1 MKMKKLV
8 GTLAV
13 GALAATLAIGGTMA
27 YLQDT
32 DSDVNV
38 MTLGNVKI
46 EQHEYQRVVNAD
58 GTFATNDN
66 IDNQTSY
73 VLEAFEQGKALL
85 PIVGDPNGVPD
96 GSGWPTAGWDTIP
109 VRMSQVGSYGGMDV
123 FAGKNA
129 QDKFVTVENTGKTD
143 AYIRT
148 IVAIEVGDA
157 DSGLIGTSYHNT
169 WTENQ
174 IGAIEI
180 DGNKYI
186 LTEYVYAGGQLSDGS
201 WRHEDGILPAG
212 DTSYPNLS
220 QVYIKS
226 VATNEDMEAID
237 GNGNGVLD
245 ILVLSQAVQADG
257 FADAQTAL
265 DTAFGKVS
273 EKAAEWFANIAN
285 YDYVEAGG
293 KKAEVSGEAAKE
305 ILETL
310 KTGKDLI
317 VDKNMDIL
325 AFDTNEVDAQGATVT
340 LNGVGPEA
348 YGYLSFLPDAG
359 EDVTVSNLNVT
370 GSGFV
375 EVGHYGQG
383 DGTYIVNN
391 LKIENLAATLNN
403 GDKGFKL
410 GCAFL
415 GFGDV
420 TLNDCVMTGTT
431 AVQDG
436 VMPVDLGCGQNTGGL
451 TNVKTTVNRGEYGT
465 VYCWSHSIV
474 TLNGAEIDTLYVAP
488 IKGTVTIKAG
498 THVKT
503 LNVAYGTSDV
513 NVSKARLEKLE
524 IEDGASVDAIVFR
537 DTTYTVDEWNAFV
550 AAFN

>member
-46 EQHEYQRVVNAD
+46 EQHEYQRVVGDD
-58 GTFATNDN
+58 GEFTTDT
-66 IDNQTSY
+66 IDDVTSY
-73 VLEAFEQGKALL
+73 ELEAFEQGKALL

-96 GSGWPTAGWDTIP
+96 GSGWPTAGWDTTP

-143 AYIRT
+143 AYVRT
-148 IVAIEVGDA
+148 LVAIEIGSTDG
-157 DSGLIGTSYHNT
+157 SLIRTSYHQT
-169 WTENQ
+169 WKKND
-174 IGAIEI
+174 IGTIKI
-180 DGNKYI
+180 GGKNYD

-220 QVYIKS
+220 QVYLKS

-273 EKAAEWFANIAN
+273 DKATEWFANIAN

-310 KTGKDLI
+310 ETGKDLI

-325 AFDTNEVDAQGATVT
+325 AFDTNAVDAQGATVT

-348 YGYLSFLPDAG
+348 YGYLAFLPDAD
-359 EDVTVSNLNVT
+359 EDVTVSDLNVT

-383 DGTYIVNN
+383 GGDYTVNN
-391 LKIENLAATLNN
+391 LVLTDMKATLAVNN
-403 GDKGFKL
+403 GGKL
-410 GCAFL
+410 IAPAFCHY
-415 GFGDV
+415 GNA
-420 TLNDCVMTGTT
+420 TLTDCVMTGATT
-431 AVQDG
+431 E
-436 VMPVDLGCGQNTGGL
+436 TGGTAYDIGL
-451 TNVKTTVNRGEYGT
+451 VNGTKTTIKGGEYGNMYLWEQAH
-465 VYCWSHSIV
+465 VSIE
-474 TLNGAEIDTLYVAP
+474 GAEI
-488 IKGTVTIKAG
+488 GTITSRAITKNNLGMLTIGAG
-498 THVKT
+498 THV
-503 LNVAYGTSDV
+503 GTIYLIPGSY
-513 NVSKARLEKLE
+513 KPALT
-524 IEDGASVDAIVFR
+524 IEDGATVDAIVYN
-537 DTTYTVDEWNAFV
+537 DTTYTQAEW
-550 AAFN
+550 AAAGL

>member
-1 MKMKKLV
+1 MKKILSITLV
-8 GTLAV
+8 VVLLAGMAV
-13 GALAATLAIGGTMA
+13 SGTMA

-38 MTLGNVKI
+38 MTLGNVSI
-46 EQHEYQRVVNAD
+46 EQHEYERVVEN
-58 GTFATNDN
+58 GTYKTDI
-66 IDNQTSY
+66 IDDVTSY
-73 VLEAFEQGKALL
+73 VLKDFTQGKALVPSAL
-85 PIVGDPNGVPD
+85 VTNGP
-96 GSGWPTAGWDTIP
+96 GWDWDSTT
-109 VRMSQVGSYGGMDV
+109 VRMTQVDSYGGMQV
-123 FAGKNA
+123 FVAASNA

-148 IVAIEVGDA
+148 LVAIEVGSTDG
-157 DSGLIGTSYHNT
+157 SLIGTSYHST
-169 WTENQ
+169 WNQTE
-174 IGAIEI
+174 IGEITI
-180 DGNKYI
+180 DGNTYVLI
-186 LTEYVYAGGQLSDGS
+186 EYAYEGGELTDGT
-201 WRHEDGILPAG
+201 WRHQYGILPAG